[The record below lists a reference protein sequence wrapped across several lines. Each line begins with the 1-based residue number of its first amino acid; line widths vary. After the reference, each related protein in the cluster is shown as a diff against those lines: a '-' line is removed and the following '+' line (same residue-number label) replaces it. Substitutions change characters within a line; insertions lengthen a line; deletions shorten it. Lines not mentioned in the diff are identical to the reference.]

1 MSMHKEQHHIK
12 RRYAKSSS
20 FIMALLFTI
29 LCGAVALC
37 LGFFINFFA
46 KGHFTQSTETLLDTR
61 FAYIQHVEQFNDSE
75 DGEFLQFRLN
85 TENDIFKT
93 LNIDVKRLAEGVIL
107 FNYPL
112 NQQRY
117 AAKIYSDDQ
126 QQKTVV
132 AYNITEIAKD
142 FRLMQI
148 MGICSIGFVMIV
160 VFVSYIISVFV
171 VSGTNKIAVTAQ
183 EIITTGDLSRRLDFH
198 YRWDDLSNM
207 ASVLNLL
214 FDRIEELM
222 NGVRRVSDNIAH
234 DLRTPLTR
242 MRNHIEDLQSR
253 SSDPAYES
261 LLDEAD
267 HLLNTFTALLRIT
280 RIETEQQRTHFD
292 QISLD
297 QIMSDVIS
305 FYAPLAEEKQISL
318 TSSLIESDIKGD
330 KDLIFQAFANILDN
344 AIKFTPENGTI
355 TVKMDMNGP
364 KQIRIIIE
372 DSGHG
377 IKKEDLEK
385 VFDRFYR
392 ADMSRNKAGVGL
404 GLSLVRAVISLH
416 KGDITLENSG
426 NGLRIITNL

>member
-1 MSMHKEQHHIK
+1 
-12 RRYAKSSS
+12 
-20 FIMALLFTI
+20 
-29 LCGAVALC
+29 
-37 LGFFINFFA
+37 
-46 KGHFTQSTETLLDTR
+46 
-61 FAYIQHVEQFNDSE
+61 
-75 DGEFLQFRLN
+75 
-85 TENDIFKT
+85 
-93 LNIDVKRLAEGVIL
+93 
-107 FNYPL
+107 
-112 NQQRY
+112 
-117 AAKIYSDDQ
+117 
-126 QQKTVV
+126 
-132 AYNITEIAKD
+132 
-142 FRLMQI
+142 
-148 MGICSIGFVMIV
+148 
-160 VFVSYIISVFV
+160 
-171 VSGTNKIAVTAQ
+171 
-183 EIITTGDLSRRLDFH
+183 
-198 YRWDDLSNM
+198 
-207 ASVLNLL
+207 
-214 FDRIEELM
+214 
-222 NGVRRVSDNIAH
+222 
-234 DLRTPLTR
+234 PLTR